1 MRGSYTVEAS
11 WIMAIT
17 LSVLCATIL
26 VSYQIFKEVIGDVTA
41 SPIYVDVVSL
51 FYKNIAWSEFLEEV
65 R

>member
-26 VSYQIFKEVIGDVTA
+26 VSFQIYKEVIGEVTA
-41 SPIYVDVVSL
+41 SPIHVDVVSL
-51 FYKNIAWSEFLEEV
+51 FYKNVAWQEFLEEV